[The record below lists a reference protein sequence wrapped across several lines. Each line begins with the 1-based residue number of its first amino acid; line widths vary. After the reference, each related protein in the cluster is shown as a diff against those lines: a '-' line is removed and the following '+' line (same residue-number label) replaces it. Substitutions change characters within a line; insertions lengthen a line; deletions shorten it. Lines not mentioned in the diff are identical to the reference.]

1 MCFEKP
7 NNYYSFSYINFSPCN
22 NTSHLSALAF
32 MGIIVNTGYSSINK
46 KWTNEQWCPNAWKFQ
61 SMQIPFKQVTEIST
75 AVAVPIYH
83 FRNE

>member
-1 MCFEKP
+1 MMPQRLKI
-7 NNYYSFSYINFSPCN
+7 S
-22 NTSHLSALAF
+22 
-32 MGIIVNTGYSSINK
+32 
-46 KWTNEQWCPNAWKFQ
+46 

>member
-1 MCFEKP
+1 MSNDAPMPE
-7 NNYYSFSYINFSPCN
+7 NF
-22 NTSHLSALAF
+22 
-32 MGIIVNTGYSSINK
+32 I
-46 KWTNEQWCPNAWKFQ
+46 

>member
-1 MCFEKP
+1 
-7 NNYYSFSYINFSPCN
+7 
-22 NTSHLSALAF
+22 
-32 MGIIVNTGYSSINK
+32 MGKIVNTGYSSVNK